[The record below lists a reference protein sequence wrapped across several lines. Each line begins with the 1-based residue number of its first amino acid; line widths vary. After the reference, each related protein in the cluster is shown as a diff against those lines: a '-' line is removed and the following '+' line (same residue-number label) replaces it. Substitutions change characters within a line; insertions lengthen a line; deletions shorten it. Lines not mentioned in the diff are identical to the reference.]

1 MKNYAFID
9 GNNLHLGIKQL
20 NWKVDYKKFRVY
32 LRDKYSVVKAYYF
45 IGYIEDNERLYNY
58 LASAGYT
65 MVYKPVVQDAAGV
78 LKGNCDAELV
88 LQAMIDLNNYDQAV
102 IVSSDGDFTC
112 LAEYLQQNKK
122 LRAVMAPHQDTTSV
136 LLKKNVKSLVF
147 MDHLKNKIG
156 KDIRKG
162 PHKD

>member
-32 LRDKYSVVKAYYF
+32 LRDKFSIVKAYYF
-45 IGYIEDNERLYNY
+45 IGYIRENEKLYNY
-58 LASAGYT
+58 LTSSGYT
-65 MVYKPVVQDAAGV
+65 MVYKPVVQDATGA

-88 LQAMIDLNNYDQAV
+88 LQAMIDLNNYGQAV

-112 LAEYLQQNKK
+112 LADYLQQQNK
-122 LRAVMAPHQDTTSV
+122 LRAVLAPHQDTTSV
-136 LLKKNVKSLVF
+136 LLKKKIKNMEF
-147 MDHLKNKIG
+147 MDHLKNKIS
-156 KDIRKG
+156 K
-162 PHKD
+162 

>member
-1 MKNYAFID
+1 MKNYALID
-9 GNNLHLGIKQL
+9 GNTLHLGIKQL

-45 IGYIEDNERLYNY
+45 IGYIGENERLYNY
-58 LASAGYT
+58 LISSGYT
-65 MVYKPVVQDAAGV
+65 MVYKPVVQDATGV

-112 LAEYLQQNKK
+112 LADYLQQSKK

-136 LLKKNVKSLVF
+136 LLKKKIRSMVF
-147 MDHLKNKIG
+147 MDHLKNKSG
-156 KDIRKG
+156 K
-162 PHKD
+162 

>member
-45 IGYIEDNERLYNY
+45 IGYMEGNEKLYNY
-58 LASAGYT
+58 LISSGYT
-65 MVYKPVVQDAAGV
+65 MVYKPVVQDATGT

-88 LQAMIDLNNYDQAV
+88 LQAMIDLNNYNQA
-102 IVSSDGDFTC
+102 IIISSDGDFTC
-112 LAEYLQQNKK
+112 LADYLQQNNK

-136 LLKKNVKSLVF
+136 LLKKKIKSMVF
-147 MDHLKNKIG
+147 MDHLNKKIG